1 MLLPESISGRI
12 LYEDNHLIIV
22 HKLASEIVQGDK
34 TGDKTLGDLVKAYI
48 GEKYEKPGK
57 VFLGVLHRIDRPVS
71 GAVLFA
77 RTSKALTR
85 MNAMLREHKL
95 TKTYLAVVKQRP
107 PEQTAHLIHYLSKN
121 EKQNKSYVTTEDG
134 RGAKKAE
141 LVYEVLASSDSYHLL
156 SVRLLT
162 GRHHQIRAQL
172 AAIGCPIRG
181 DLKYGF
187 DRPNKDG
194 SIHLHA
200 RSVEFMHPVRQSLV
214 RVICP
219 LPEGDPLWAY
229 FSDFV

>member
-156 SVRLLT
+156 AVRLLT